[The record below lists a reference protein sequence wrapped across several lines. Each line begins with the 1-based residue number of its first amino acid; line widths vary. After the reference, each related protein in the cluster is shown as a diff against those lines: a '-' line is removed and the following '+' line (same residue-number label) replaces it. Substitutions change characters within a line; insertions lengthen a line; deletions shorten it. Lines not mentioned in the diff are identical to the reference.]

1 MAKIVISP
9 TQLADGIYV
18 GLPEVLY
25 HNDTSLGSTDIRNLL
40 KGPNEFWRHSK
51 FNPKRKPWKT
61 DATILGSA
69 VHKFL
74 LEGREAMD
82 EFYVRGPY
90 SSDDDLTPG
99 EKSALTKA
107 AKAKLMED
115 QELLTADD
123 YDFVLDL
130 GNVFDRD
137 PDLHGAL
144 EGGLSEVS
152 VFWTRRG
159 IRMKCRF
166 DKLKLGGFGDIK
178 TIANQMGDEIVGACF
193 SDIHRRGYDYQMEH
207 YLEGRHQLP
216 KLVADG
222 AIFIDRTH
230 HSKLNVEPAKQAVD
244 FLQTVAARPT
254 FAAQIIFIPKP
265 PNAADA
271 FATVFS
277 PGHERM
283 ISARGVIEHALDIY
297 DESMKRWP
305 IEKGG
310 PWLPARKVREC
321 PAEEL
326 PNWPRRIFSFED

>member
-1 MAKIVISP
+1 MAKTNTSP

-18 GLPEVLY
+18 GLPEAVY
-25 HNDTSLGSTDIRNLL
+25 HNDMSLGSTDIRNLL

-82 EFYVRGPY
+82 EIYVRGPY
-90 SSDDDLTPG
+90 NGDDDLTPG

-123 YDFVLDL
+123 YDFVLEL
-130 GNVFDRD
+130 ASVFDRD

-166 DKLKLGGFGDIK
+166 DKLKLGGFGDLK
-178 TIANQMGDEIVGACF
+178 TIANQMGDEIVGACYA
-193 SDIHRRGYDYQMEH
+193 DIHRRLYDVQMEH
-207 YLEGRHQLP
+207 YLEGRSHLP
-216 KLVADG
+216 DLVSKG
-222 AIFIDRTH
+222 AIFIDQTH
-230 HSKLNVEPAKQAVD
+230 HSKLPVEPAKQTVD
-244 FLQTVAARPT
+244 FLQTVAARKT

-271 FATVFS
+271 FSTVFS
-277 PGHERM
+277 PQNERM
-283 ISARGVIEHALDIY
+283 TSARGLIEHALNIY
-297 DESMKRWP
+297 DQSMERWP
-305 IEKGG
+305 VDKGL
-310 PWLPARKVREC
+310 PWLPARKVTEC
-321 PAEEL
+321 PTEEL
-326 PNWPRRIFSFED
+326 PSYPRRIFTFED